1 MENLKLKNF
10 KDDIKNKKVSVIGIG
25 VSNIPAIKY
34 LSNLG
39 TKVIARDKNKEIFS
53 KYSELKDLNNVEFIL
68 GDDYL
73 SNLKDSDYILRAPG
87 VKPFLKEIEDA
98 VNSGVELTS
107 EMELFFEFAPC
118 KIIGVTG
125 SAGKTTTVTLINEML
140 KNAGYKVWLGGNIGN
155 SLFDKIDEICKND
168 IAILE
173 LSSFQLMTMK
183 KSPDVAL
190 ITSIYED
197 HLDYHRSFEEYV
209 EAKTNIF
216 MHQRK
221 DDTFV
226 LNVDDSFCDK
236 FLKMIEENEIKSKI
250 LSFSTKK
257 VCKNGAYFKDNKIY
271 ISIDGKE
278 KLVSDVS
285 NIHLIGEKNYANIC
299 SAICCV
305 QDLVDVSVIT
315 KTLNEFKGVEHRL
328 EYVDTKYGV
337 KYYNDSIS
345 TTPGKAMAAFTS
357 FNQKII
363 LIAGGSDKNLDYT
376 PVGDN
381 IINCAKILILLGNTS
396 KKIKEAVINS
406 KKYLESEL
414 KIYEVNSMKEAVELS
429 SKVAKDGD
437 IVVMSPA
444 SASFDLYK
452 NYKERGKDFK
462 NLVATLLK

>member
-257 VCKNGAYFKDNKIY
+257 VCKNDTYFKDNKIY
-271 ISIDGKE
+271 ISRIKCI
-278 KLVSDVS
+278 V
-285 NIHLIGEKNYANIC
+285 NY
-299 SAICCV
+299 
-305 QDLVDVSVIT
+305 
-315 KTLNEFKGVEHRL
+315 
-328 EYVDTKYGV
+328 
-337 KYYNDSIS
+337 
-345 TTPGKAMAAFTS
+345 
-357 FNQKII
+357 FN
-363 LIAGGSDKNLDYT
+363 
-376 PVGDN
+376 
-381 IINCAKILILLGNTS
+381 
-396 KKIKEAVINS
+396 
-406 KKYLESEL
+406 
-414 KIYEVNSMKEAVELS
+414 
-429 SKVAKDGD
+429 
-437 IVVMSPA
+437 
-444 SASFDLYK
+444 
-452 NYKERGKDFK
+452 
-462 NLVATLLK
+462 